1 MAPELPNLPNRR
13 RNRAT
18 NFFGG
23 GQRGLSPIIRPGRT
37 NRFVRPATP
46 RIAAPQ
52 TIQSQPQRG
61 SRDQTNIQSGS
72 PTRFGKANGIDYLN
86 FFGSKKNTKIL
97 KKAIVRLK
105 DLLVEGFKVAKGL
118 RASIANIVEQLK
130 GFGGKAAKGFGIL
143 GIIAAI
149 VAAVGALFGPQIR
162 ATYDWVVEK
171 GGQILTWIQGAAEN
185 FKAIWNTISDLAG
198 RLSFGLIQIPQFEG
212 PDAPMIEDD
221 LGSES
226 NISEPSALSGIGNFL
241 NLGNIGS
248 VFNNQNRSTSAES
261 SSGSTAAPASA
272 PSGGS
277 RTQSQVAQ
285 TLVSEF
291 KEQGLSSEGAKLATA
306 EIGRENSLNRDL
318 ILGSHMDGPNRA
330 YGAVSWQ
337 GGREKVLFDE
347 LEKRGIQPT
356 AEGLANSGDEG
367 IRANAAA
374 MIREIQNRGHSEL
387 LGLLK
392 KQNLTDDDRQRVRY
406 LMKNQ
411 YFIYNK
417 KIPLSRSEEW
427 YNRIDNFGL
436 QSAAPRVVPP
446 AQRTAR
452 ANITSI
458 VLPASQQVASAPSR
472 PQQVI
477 NPSASTSSGTSPTI
491 AFYDPS
497 NADSFSSLSSKMTY
511 NIVG

>member
-143 GIIAAI
+143 GIVAAI
-149 VAAVGALFGPQIR
+149 VAAIGALFGPQIK

-171 GGQILTWIQGAAEN
+171 GGEILTWIQGAAEN
-185 FKAIWNTISDLAG
+185 FKAIWNTISDLASKV
-198 RLSFGLIQIPQFEG
+198 SFGLIQIPQFEG
-212 PDAPMIEDD
+212 LDAPMIEDD

-241 NLGNIGS
+241 NLGNIGN

-261 SSGSTAAPASA
+261 SSGSTAPPA

-291 KEQGLSSEGAKLATA
+291 KDQGLSSEGAKLATA

-330 YGAVSWQ
+330 YGAISWQ

-347 LEKRGIQPT
+347 LERRGIQPT

-374 MIREIQNRGHSEL
+374 MIREIQSRGHSEL

-411 YFIYNK
+411 YFIYNN

-458 VLPASQQVASAPSR
+458 VLPAQQQVASVPSR

>member
-1 MAPELPNLPNRR
+1 MAPELPNLPNNR

-23 GQRGLSPIIRPGRT
+23 NQRGLSPIVRP
-37 NRFVRPATP
+37 NRVNRSVRPAAP
-46 RIAAPQ
+46 RSAIPE
-52 TIQSQPQRG
+52 T
-61 SRDQTNIQSGS
+61 IQSGS

-86 FFGSKKNTKIL
+86 FFGNKKNTKIL
-97 KKAIVRLK
+97 KRAIVRLK

-118 RASIANIVEQLK
+118 RASIANIIEQLK

-149 VAAVGALFGPQIR
+149 VAAVGALFGPQIK

-171 GGQILTWIQGAAEN
+171 GSEILTWIQGAAEN
-185 FKAIWNTISDLAG
+185 FKAIWNTISDLASKV
-198 RLSFGLIQIPQFEG
+198 SFGLIQIPQFDGMEPPG
-212 PDAPMIEDD
+212 QIEDD
-221 LGSES
+221 LGGGSDM
-226 NISEPSALSGIGNFL
+226 SEPSGLSGFGKFL
-241 NLGNIGS
+241 NLGGL
-248 VFNNQNRSTSAES
+248 FNKNKPSETRTRPAT
-261 SSGSTAAPASA
+261 GST
-272 PSGGS
+272 GGS
-277 RTQSQVAQ
+277 RTQTQVAQ
-285 TLVSEF
+285 TLVAEF
-291 KEQGLSSEGAKLATA
+291 KNQGLSSEGAKLATA

-330 YGAVSWQ
+330 WGAISWQ

-347 LEKRGIQPT
+347 LKKRGIAATP
-356 AEGLANSGDEG
+356 EGLAGSGDEG

-387 LGLLK
+387 LKLLK
-392 KQNLTDDDRQRVRY
+392 KPNLTDDDKSRVRY

-417 KIPLSRSEEW
+417 SIPLTRSKEW
-427 YNRIDNFGL
+427 YDRVDSFGL
-436 QSAAPRVVPP
+436 QSAAPRVSPP
-446 AQRTAR
+446 EQRVAK
-452 ANITSI
+452 ANVTTM
-458 VLPASQQVASAPSR
+458 VLPGSQQVAAAPSR
-472 PQQVI
+472 PQQMF
-477 NPSASTSSGTSPTI
+477 NPSGSSGSSPTI

>member
-1 MAPELPNLPNRR
+1 MAPELPNLPNNR

-23 GQRGLSPIIRPGRT
+23 NQRGLSPIVRP
-37 NRFVRPATP
+37 NRVNRSVRPA
-46 RIAAPQ
+46 A
-52 TIQSQPQRG
+52 
-61 SRDQTNIQSGS
+61 SRSAVPEVVQSGS

-149 VAAVGALFGPQIR
+149 VAAVGALFGPQIK

-171 GGQILTWIQGAAEN
+171 GSEILTWIQGAAEN

-198 RLSFGLIQIPQFEG
+198 KVSFGLIQIPQFEG
-212 PDAPMIEDD
+212 QNAPMIEDD
-221 LGSES
+221 LGNDS
-226 NISEPSALSGIGNFL
+226 NISEPSGLSGFGNFL
-241 NLGNIGS
+241 NLGNL
-248 VFNNQNRSTSAES
+248 FNKQTTQNRSTTAPSG
-261 SSGSTAAPASA
+261 GSTTA

-291 KEQGLSSEGAKLATA
+291 RDQGLSSEGAKLATA
-306 EIGRENSLNRDL
+306 EIGRENSLNRNL

-330 YGAVSWQ
+330 YGAISWQ

-347 LEKRGIQPT
+347 LEKRGIPAT
-356 AEGLANSGDEG
+356 AEGLAGSGDEG

-374 MIREIQNRGHSEL
+374 MIREMHNRGHSEL
-387 LGLLK
+387 LGLLQ
-392 KQNLTDDDRQRVRY
+392 KQNLTDDDKQRVRY

-417 KIPLSRSEEW
+417 KIPLTRSKEW
-427 YNRIDNFGL
+427 YDRIDSFGL
-436 QSAAPRVVPP
+436 QSAAPTVVPP

-452 ANITSI
+452 ANVTTMI
-458 VLPASQQVASAPSR
+458 LPGSQQVAAAPSR
-472 PQQVI
+472 PQQMFS
-477 NPSASTSSGTSPTI
+477 PSGSSGSSPTI